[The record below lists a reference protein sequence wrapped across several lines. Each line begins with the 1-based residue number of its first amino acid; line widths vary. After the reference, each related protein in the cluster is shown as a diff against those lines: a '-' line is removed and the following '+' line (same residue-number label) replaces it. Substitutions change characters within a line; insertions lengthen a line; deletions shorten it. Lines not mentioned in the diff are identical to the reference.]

1 MKMPQRLVPL
11 INWTFDHYW
20 NFVTGLFFAFIGY
33 FSDMKGAFH
42 VMFCAFIL
50 DLALGI
56 RASKKIR
63 KERFSME
70 RFFTAVLRMAIAF
83 ALIMLLFAM
92 DKEMHQDTVSLA
104 YAAAWLVTGFLAYS
118 AADNGFQITGGVLF
132 LNMKKFIGKKF
143 QDNTGIDIEE
153 NPNQPTQTTNP

>member
-1 MKMPQRLVPL
+1 MPQRLVTL
-11 INWTFDHYW
+11 INWSFDHYW
-20 NFVTGLFFAFIGY
+20 NFVTGLFFAFLGY

-56 RASKKIR
+56 RASKKVR

-70 RFFTAVLRMAIAF
+70 KFFTAVLRMAIAF

-92 DKEMHQDTVSLA
+92 DKEMHQETVSLA
-104 YAAAWLVTGFLAYS
+104 YTAAWLITGFLAYS
-118 AADNGFQITGGVLF
+118 AADNGFQITGGKLF
-132 LNMKKFIGKKF
+132 LTLKSFIGKKF
-143 QDNTGIDIEE
+143 RDNTGIDMEE
-153 NPNQPTQTTNP
+153 NPNQPTQTTTP